1 MNVTLYNL
9 APSNFVGRSSF
20 VHATGTP
27 EESGLRERTIYTA
40 PDQARPMPIEVAVS
54 TLDLTL
60 ADWRRLDYIKLD
72 IEGGELDCLDGARET
87 IVRCRPVI
95 SVEFGY
101 AGYSATGHKPA
112 DLTRFASDLDY
123 RIFDIPFTEYRTDA
137 DFLENV
143 DGYFWD
149 FFLVPQERM
158 RFASCTSVAAITA
171 WPAGSTAT

>member
-1 MNVTLYNL
+1 M
-9 APSNFVGRSSF
+9 
-20 VHATGTP
+20 
-27 EESGLRERTIYTA
+27 
-40 PDQARPMPIEVAVS
+40 
-54 TLDLTL
+54 
-60 ADWRRLDYIKLD
+60 
-72 IEGGELDCLDGARET
+72 
-87 IVRCRPVI
+87 RCRPVI

-101 AGYSATGHKPA
+101 AGYSAYGHKPA
-112 DLTRFASDLDY
+112 DLTRLASDLDY